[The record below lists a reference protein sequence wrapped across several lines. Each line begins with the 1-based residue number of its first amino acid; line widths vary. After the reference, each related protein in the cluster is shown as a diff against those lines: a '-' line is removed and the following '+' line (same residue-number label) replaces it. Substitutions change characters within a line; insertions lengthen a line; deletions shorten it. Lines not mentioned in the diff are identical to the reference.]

1 MAVHI
6 QWDHPLYTIEQYKP
20 MKYYL
25 DYYNTE
31 DLNIQPIHVLNATSV
46 IIQPL
51 YMNLSYHFS
60 VSNILVYNKHFII
73 FICIADSISSSCL

>member
-20 MKYYL
+20 MEYYL
-25 DYYNTE
+25 DYYNTK
-31 DLNIQPIHVLNATSV
+31 DYTIQGFHVLNATSV
-46 IIQPL
+46 TLQPL
-51 YMNLSYHFS
+51 YMNLTYHFS
-60 VSNILVYNKHFII
+60 VSNILIYKHFIN